1 MNAGLSFLLLPD
13 FEQRLPTACSTRSL
27 GMWPRIRSGLMAQ
40 TRSPMSPEENKQL
53 IQRLFKE
60 VMNNN
65 RTELLDEMFVPGS
78 MIAAS
83 FKDSVSLVR
92 TAFPDARITI
102 DHLLAEDD
110 QVVAVFTVA
119 GENTGPF
126 MGRPPTGQS
135 VLFTGI
141 HYYQI
146 RNRRIT
152 TARYEHD
159 LLGLMEQLGMIPS
172 GSRPDI

>member
-1 MNAGLSFLLLPD
+1 M
-13 FEQRLPTACSTRSL
+13 SL
-27 GMWPRIRSGLMAQ
+27 
-40 TRSPMSPEENKQL
+40 EENKQL
-53 IQRLFKE
+53 IQRLFEE

-65 RTELLDEMFVPGS
+65 RTELLDEIFAPGS

-83 FKDSVSLVR
+83 FRDSVVLVR
-92 TAFPDARITI
+92 TAFPNARITI
-102 DHLLAEDD
+102 DHMLGEDD

-126 MGRPPTGQS
+126 IGQPPTGKS
-135 VLFTGI
+135 VVFTGI
-141 HYYQI
+141 HYYRI
-146 RNRRIT
+146 RNRRIY